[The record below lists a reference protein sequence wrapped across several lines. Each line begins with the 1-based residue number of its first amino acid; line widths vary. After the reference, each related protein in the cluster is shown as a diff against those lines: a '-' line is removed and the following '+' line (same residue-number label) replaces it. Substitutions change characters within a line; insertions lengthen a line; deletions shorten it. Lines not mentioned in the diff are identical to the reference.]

1 MKLNAANFCHF
12 SVNKW
17 SFFVFQSERDE
28 ALCRA
33 KRTSKHAEKAC
44 QQLIE
49 AKAQIA
55 ELKSQLVDAAEN
67 KICALE
73 RARKIE
79 ELQAR
84 MADLENEKSRLIAQ
98 IQNYK
103 SRCRSAVDSSI
114 EKTRRD
120 EQIISVRMIVF
131 CSLISTIKG
140 KCLLI
145 FFLHF
150 SHCIQNLKDDIARL
164 RVQLSETN
172 HKLCQLQTFRTSVAR
187 LLHLRDIPH
196 SSLLQRLQTLCQ
208 AHQVWI
214 TK

>member
-1 MKLNAANFCHF
+1 MSKR
-12 SVNKW
+12 
-17 SFFVFQSERDE
+17 SFFIFQSERDE

-79 ELQAR
+79 DLQAR
-84 MADLENEKSRLIAQ
+84 LADVENEKSRLIAQ

-103 SRCRSAVDSSI
+103 ARCRSAVDSSI

-120 EQIISVRMIVF
+120 EQVISVRIDIF
-131 CSLISTIKG
+131 FRCSL
-140 KCLLI
+140 
-145 FFLHF
+145 
-150 SHCIQNLKDDIARL
+150 
-164 RVQLSETN
+164 
-172 HKLCQLQTFRTSVAR
+172 
-187 LLHLRDIPH
+187 
-196 SSLLQRLQTLCQ
+196 
-208 AHQVWI
+208 
-214 TK
+214 